1 MLLCA
6 APTTA
11 FRLLRLCVESAVLAA
26 AMAIQAKLLP
36 VHWSKSLRDIE
47 LRSRCAG
54 SLTSC
59 QRLSSEC
66 SARKAMTAPYPAAFR
81 GSRAGPPTHT
91 HTHTHTQ
98 THTHTHHTHTQTQ
111 KRAHTLTQS
120 CPSFRTISAPCIHHQ
135 LDEFISKSVHVC
147 AEVAKLGGEGRGV
160 SQKLCD
166 CCETLKNLPN

>member
-54 SLTSC
+54 SLTNF
-59 QRLSSEC
+59 QRLSSER

-98 THTHTHHTHTQTQ
+98 THTHTHTTHTH
-111 KRAHTLTQS
+111 KHKNAHTHSHSLAQAFAQS
-120 CPSFRTISAPCIHHQ
+120 PPLASISSTSLLVKVCMFAQKSRSLGGRAGGFR
-135 LDEFISKSVHVC
+135 KSC
-147 AEVAKLGGEGRGV
+147 AIAAKL
-160 SQKLCD
+160 
-166 CCETLKNLPN
+166 